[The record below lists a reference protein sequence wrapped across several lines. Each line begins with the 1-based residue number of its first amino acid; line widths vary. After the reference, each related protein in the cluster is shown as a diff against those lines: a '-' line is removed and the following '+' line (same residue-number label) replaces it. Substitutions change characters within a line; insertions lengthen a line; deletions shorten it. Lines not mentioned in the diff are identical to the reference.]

1 MGPETHKTVRYLEI
15 WGCAAA
21 GRKANTTPR
30 APGHG
35 GLSSC
40 KLSHPRNILTH
51 HIRRFSF
58 AEFQTFC
65 QAEQGCF
72 SWLKSWGNRGT
83 GSKSGARV
91 RSWVSCTVSPAL
103 VLLVCAASP
112 PKMMLSTTQGVTEPH
127 YCSDKQLGQIPSLH
141 LHFWGCPGA
150 AQSTLSVSAQQIKPF
165 LHLTPGSTSC
175 FEARRR

>member
-1 MGPETHKTVRYLEI
+1 MDSPE
-15 WGCAAA
+15 
-21 GRKANTTPR
+21 

-40 KLSHPRNILTH
+40 KPSHPGNILTH
-51 HIRRFSF
+51 HIGRF
-58 AEFQTFC
+58 ACADFQKFR
-65 QAEQGCF
+65 QAEQGLF

-83 GSKSGARV
+83 GCKSGARV
-91 RSWVSCTVSPAL
+91 RSRVSCTVSPAL

-150 AQSTLSVSAQQIKPF
+150 AQSVLLANAQQMKPF
-165 LHLTPGSTSC
+165 LHLTRGSTSC